1 MVTIMKLIKLT
12 EVNKKWANNWS
23 FNTGMD
29 LYTQTKMNLV
39 MVTKIENWATLHWMT
54 FLKNT
59 ATEQIL
65 SGIGPKM
72 ALTLSNP
79 FAIK

>member
-1 MVTIMKLIKLT
+1 
-12 EVNKKWANNWS
+12 
-23 FNTGMD
+23 MD

-39 MVTKIENWATLHWMT
+39 MVTNIENWATLHWMT

-59 ATEQIL
+59 ATEHIL

-79 FAIK
+79 LAIK